1 MSADKKRWRA
11 VIGLTLPDGKRVEAG
26 TLLPATFTP
35 PKWLIEQGKV
45 TR

>member
-1 MSADKKRWRA
+1 MTVKKRRWRA
-11 VIGLTLPDGKRVEAG
+11 AVGITLPDGKHVPAG
-26 TLLPATFTP
+26 KLLPESYTP